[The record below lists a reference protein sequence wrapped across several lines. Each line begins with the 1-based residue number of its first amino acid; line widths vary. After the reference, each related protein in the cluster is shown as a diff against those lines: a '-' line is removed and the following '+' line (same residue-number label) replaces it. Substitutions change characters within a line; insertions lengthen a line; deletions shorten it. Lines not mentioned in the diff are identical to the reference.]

1 MLSTIIF
8 NVKADMNPAMAMA
21 LPPAT
26 GWFEIA
32 MNNFNTSPYFIG
44 FMMLTMNLGSRFLGL
59 EMSKGQEAFFSH
71 PWIRRFL
78 IFVVFFI
85 GTRNVWVAFW
95 MALVSILLLGY
106 LFNEN
111 SSLCIFKGGLPG
123 AACTKPEASIIPPTQ
138 MQGNQ
143 QQGPPNAGNPPNAVP
158 SVQGFQNPHALTPD
172 EQMIHKQ
179 LSDKLARAQ
188 AAAVPPAPET
198 KPDLYGSYKSNMDA
212 VKKLF

>member
-1 MLSTIIF
+1 
-8 NVKADMNPAMAMA
+8 MNPAMMPMM
-21 LPPAT
+21 PPAT
-26 GWFEIA
+26 GWLETF

-44 FMMLTMNLGSRFLGL
+44 VMMLTMNLGSRFLAL

-71 PWIRRFL
+71 PWVRRFL

-85 GTRNVWVAFW
+85 GTRNIWVAFW

-123 AACTKPEASIIPPTQ
+123 AACTKPDTPPEPQ
-138 MQGNQ
+138 QPGQ
-143 QQGPPNAGNPPNAVP
+143 QPVQQGQPT
-158 SVQGFQNPHALTPD
+158 VQGFQNPNTLTPE
-172 EQMIHKQ
+172 EQAIYKQ
-179 LSDKLARAQ
+179 LSEKVARVQ
-188 AAAVPPAPET
+188 MAAVPPPPET
-198 KPDLYGSYKSNMDA
+198 KPDLYGAYKSNIDA

>member
-8 NVKADMNPAMAMA
+8 NVKADMNPAAMMM
-21 LPPAT
+21 PAAAPT
-26 GWFEIA
+26 SWFEMT

-85 GTRNVWVAFW
+85 GTRNIWVAFW

-123 AACTKPEASIIPPTQ
+123 AACTKPDAVLVHPAAVKKE
-138 MQGNQ
+138 GFVGQ
-143 QQGPPNAGNPPNAVP
+143 QNEPAP
-158 SVQGFQNPHALTPD
+158 ALTPE
-172 EQMIHKQ
+172 EQMILKQ
-179 LSDKLARAQ
+179 LSDKMAKAQ
-188 AAAVPPAPET
+188 AAMPPPVPET
-198 KPDLYGSYKSNMDA
+198 KPDLYGAYKSNIEA

>member
-1 MLSTIIF
+1 
-8 NVKADMNPAMAMA
+8 
-21 LPPAT
+21 
-26 GWFEIA
+26 
-32 MNNFNTSPYFIG
+32 
-44 FMMLTMNLGSRFLGL
+44 MNLGSRFLGL

-85 GTRNVWVAFW
+85 GTRNIWVAFW

-111 SSLCIFKGGLPG
+111 SSLCIFKGGMPG
-123 AACTKPEASIIPPTQ
+123 AACTKPDAALINGTH
-138 MQGNQ
+138 QGPQGQ
-143 QQGPPNAGNPPNAVP
+143 QQGQQPV
-158 SVQGFQNPHALTPD
+158 VQGFQNPHALTAE

-179 LSDKLARAQ
+179 LSDKIARAQ
-188 AAAVPPAPET
+188 AAAAPPEPEN
-198 KPDLYGSYKSNMDA
+198 KPDLYGAYKSNMDA

>member
-1 MLSTIIF
+1 MP
-8 NVKADMNPAMAMA
+8 MM
-21 LPPAT
+21 PPPT
-26 GWFEIA
+26 GWLETF

-44 FMMLTMNLGSRFLGL
+44 VMMLTMNLGSRFLAL

-85 GTRNVWVAFW
+85 GTRNIWVAFW
-95 MALVSILLLGY
+95 MALVSILILGY

-123 AACTKPEASIIPPTQ
+123 AACTKPEAALIPGP
-138 MQGNQ
+138 
-143 QQGPPNAGNPPNAVP
+143 QGPQGPQGQQPT
-158 SVQGFQNPHALTPD
+158 VQGGSNAHALTAE

-179 LSDKLARAQ
+179 LSDKIARAQ
-188 AAAVPPAPET
+188 AVTVAPVPET
-198 KPDLYGSYKSNMDA
+198 KPDLYGAYKSNIEA

>member
-1 MLSTIIF
+1 MLSIIIF
-8 NVKADMNPAMAMA
+8 NILTDMNPAVMTMA
-21 LPPAT
+21 PPPSS
-26 GWFEIA
+26 WLEVF

-44 FMMLTMNLGSRFLGL
+44 FMMLTMNLGSRFLAL

-71 PWIRRFL
+71 PWVRRFL

-85 GTRNVWVAFW
+85 GTRNIWVAFW

-123 AACTKPEASIIPPTQ
+123 AACTKPDAALVHEQKGTQ
-138 MQGNQ
+138 GQ
-143 QQGPPNAGNPPNAVP
+143 QKE
-158 SVQGFQNPHALTPD
+158 GFSSSQPLAPGLTP
-172 EQMIHKQ
+172 EEMAIYKQ
-179 LSDKLARAQ
+179 LSEKVARVQ
-188 AAAVPPAPET
+188 AVAPAPAPEK
-198 KPDLYGSYKSNMDA
+198 KPDLYGAYKNNIES

>member
-1 MLSTIIF
+1 M
-8 NVKADMNPAMAMA
+8 MPMM
-21 LPPAT
+21 PPPT
-26 GWFEIA
+26 GWLETF

-44 FMMLTMNLGSRFLGL
+44 VMMLTMNLGSRFLAL

-85 GTRNVWVAFW
+85 GTRNIWVAFW

-123 AACTKPEASIIPPTQ
+123 AACTKPDAALI
-138 MQGNQ
+138 QGAQQQAQGQ
-143 QQGPPNAGNPPNAVP
+143 QQGGQPT
-158 SVQGFQNPHALTPD
+158 VQGFQNPHALTAE

-179 LSDKLARAQ
+179 LSEKIAKAQ
-188 AAAVPPAPET
+188 AAALPPAPET